1 MYFGCGNFICGK
13 QHSVPRTKASRL
25 LGPSNPVRI
34 RTQCP
39 QNHHNS
45 LALSLRAVTT
55 KQEHQKQQQLLQ
67 SQQQQQQQQGK
78 EEWDKCVTE
87 TMMHFFI
94 SKPTAFEWTL
104 KNEFLWSN
112 ENKIFYEGVLERRI
126 YTQFTSIQCDQI
138 WQNFATWAKFRHLG
152 KILKVFGHF
161 GYGLFCIWQTI
172 ITYYDNF
179 ICYGHTASI

>member
-1 MYFGCGNFICGK
+1 MGAEISFLGNSTASTAPI
-13 QHSVPRTKASRL
+13 ASRL

-78 EEWDKCVTE
+78 EE
-87 TMMHFFI
+87 
-94 SKPTAFEWTL
+94 
-104 KNEFLWSN
+104 
-112 ENKIFYEGVLERRI
+112 
-126 YTQFTSIQCDQI
+126 
-138 WQNFATWAKFRHLG
+138 
-152 KILKVFGHF
+152 
-161 GYGLFCIWQTI
+161 
-172 ITYYDNF
+172 
-179 ICYGHTASI
+179 